1 MVSESVRAKIPAELA
16 RIEREKDVRVL
27 YACESGSRA
36 WGFASEDSDYDV
48 RFIYG
53 HARDWYL
60 SILMQ
65 RDVIEETF
73 WLEDDEIDLSGWEL
87 RKALRLFRRS
97 NPPLLEWLR
106 SPIVYAQDAEFVSG
120 VQALQATYYSPI
132 RSFKHYLHMAEGNVR
147 EYLKGDEVWV
157 KKYFYV
163 LRPML
168 ACRWIERNPEPV
180 PMEFDRLYPVVDS
193 PELLAAI
200 EDLVVRKKAGAEL
213 DRGPKIEVISDY
225 IEAEMP
231 RLQGVSHAYGRPEEP
246 APTELDAFF
255 RRVVEGR

>member
-1 MVSESVRAKIPAELA
+1 MVEARALGTRSGGSYSFVVSESVRAKIQAELA

-36 WGFASEDSDYDV
+36 WGFASNDSDYDV

-53 HARDWYL
+53 HDRDWYL

-73 WLEDDEIDLSGWEL
+73 WLGDDEMDLSGWEL

-106 SPIVYAQDAEFVSG
+106 SPIVYAQDSEFVSG

-132 RSFKHYLHMAEGNVR
+132 RCFKHYLHMAEGNVR

-157 KKYFYV
+157 KKFS
-163 LRPML
+163 M
-168 ACRWIERNPEPV
+168 CCV
-180 PMEFDRLYPVVDS
+180 PC
-193 PELLAAI
+193 LLAAG
-200 EDLVVRKKAGAEL
+200 LSGTRSRCPWSSTGST
-213 DRGPKIEVISDY
+213 R
-225 IEAEMP
+225 
-231 RLQGVSHAYGRPEEP
+231 
-246 APTELDAFF
+246 
-255 RRVVEGR
+255 